1 MALRIRR
8 GTDAERQTITPAV
21 GELIYTT
28 DTKLVYVGDGLTVG
42 GTLVSGDVSDDATPQ
57 LGGNLDLN
65 GNDIIGTGNIDI
77 DGTITAT
84 GNINLGDG
92 AEDNVIVGGQIASSL
107 TPKQD
112 RSYDIGSSVARWRNG
127 WYESINVD
135 GEIESAIISVDKI
148 VSQDSTVV
156 YDRNSNT
163 ISVQRVEASIV
174 DGDLQ
179 GSVFGDDST
188 LIVDGAGQGRVLAP
202 LHADVVADNGDT
214 IIDSATKDLNVANIV
229 LDSGGTVTGD
239 RLTVGTTQQL
249 SYKLTAPDSN
259 TWVTYAQYHND
270 QDSHSLAFVRTRG
283 SIFAPTTVVDE
294 DRIINIA
301 LAPYDGSTYQQGGAI
316 TGVARVD
323 GGNLTTEWY
332 HSTRNSSGSVVVSME
347 VASDKIAFT
356 APPKMPVFANDTARD
371 AAITAPEAGMI
382 IFNSRDDSTGVPQFQ
397 GYDGNAWVDLH

>member
-270 QDSHSLAFVRTRG
+270 ADSHSLAFVRTRG
-283 SIFAPTTVVDE
+283 SIFAPAAVQDE
-294 DRIINIA
+294 DKIINIA
-301 LAPYDGSTYQQGGAI
+301 LAPYNGAYLEGGAI
-316 TGVARVD
+316 TGVARVS
-323 GGNLTTEWY
+323 GGNTTTEWY
-332 HSTRNSSGSVVVSME
+332 HSVRNTAGATE
-347 VASDKIAFT
+347 VAMTVNENKVDFAV
-356 APPKMPVFANDTARD
+356 APKMPIFANDTARD